1 MKNKNFLSF
10 LILNIIFCLFFYLL
24 DFRILFINVIMLIL
38 NTVLFFVLK
47 NKNLEYNISVAR
59 HFLKTNKNLDKK
71 DSKFLVNINNITKK
85 LFLKDLK
92 TIYYL
97 FINIHIITFFYI
109 LINAG
114 KSFKNFAVFICCVL
128 FVNTI
133 LVFIKK
139 IDLKFFIKYQ
149 DINTLTLINRFAK
162 ASTYKYKDMKFFI
175 EKVDERI
182 NIERKKDVKNND
194 LSHYFKITN
203 SLELFPY
210 DTNALL
216 EEKYEDILD
225 KIYDLNRI
233 IELDNDKLNA
243 FNILQFEKCTTD
255 FLSILNN
262 HLKDNF
268 ENEEKEIIFNVLNGY
283 EKYIDNIINNLK

>member
-10 LILNIIFCLFFYLL
+10 LILNIAFCLFFYLL

-38 NTVLFFVLK
+38 NTVLFFILK
-47 NKNLEYNISVAR
+47 NKNLEYGIYIA
-59 HFLKTNKNLDKK
+59 KNFNFNK
-71 DSKFLVNINNITKK
+71 DSKYIDKINNITKT
-85 LFLKDLK
+85 LFLKNLK
-92 TIYYL
+92 LFYYL

-114 KSFKNFAVFICCVL
+114 KSFKKFAVFICCIL
-128 FVNTI
+128 FANI
-133 LVFIKK
+133 LFMYIKK
-139 IDLKFFIKYQ
+139 VDLEFFIKYQ
-149 DINTLTLINRFAK
+149 DINTLMLINKFAK

-175 EKVDERI
+175 KKVDERI
-182 NIERKKDVKNND
+182 DIEGKKDAKNNN
-194 LSHYFKITN
+194 LSHFFKITN

-233 IELDNDKLNA
+233 IELDNNKLNA

-268 ENEEKEIIFNVLNGY
+268 ENEEKEIVFNVLNGY
-283 EKYIDNIINNLK
+283 EKYIDNIIGNLK